1 MPETTPA
8 PCAPEDVRRIAC
20 IGAGVIGGG
29 WVAHFLARGYDVTAW
44 DPAADAEEKL
54 RRLVAAAWPAL
65 EQIGLADG
73 AAQDRLTVA
82 PTLAEAVADADFVQ
96 ESAPEKLELKRSLLA
111 ELAAATRPA
120 WSSPPPPPAT
130 R

>member
-8 PCAPEDVRRIAC
+8 PCTPEDVRRIAC

-29 WVAHFLARGYDVTAW
+29 WAAHFLARGYDVTAW
-44 DPAADAEEKL
+44 DPADGAEEKL

-73 AAQDRLTVA
+73 ASQDRLTIA
-82 PTLAEAVADADFVQ
+82 PPSPRPSPMPT
-96 ESAPEKLELKRSLLA
+96 SSRKAPPRS
-111 ELAAATRPA
+111 
-120 WSSPPPPPAT
+120 WS
-130 R
+130 